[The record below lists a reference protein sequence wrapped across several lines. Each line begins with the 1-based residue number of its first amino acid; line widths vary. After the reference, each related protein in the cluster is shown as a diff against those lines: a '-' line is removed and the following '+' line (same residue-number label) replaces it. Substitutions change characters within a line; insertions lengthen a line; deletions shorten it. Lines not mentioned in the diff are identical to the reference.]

1 MEFRQGALEH
11 MEMNESFWQD
21 KKVLITGHTGFKGS
35 WLALWLQQ
43 LKARVYGFA
52 LVPPTQ
58 PNLFEKANVDQY
70 IASHSGDIRDLSA
83 LKFLFLKTEPDI
95 VIHLAAQPLVR
106 YSYQNPVETYQTNVI
121 GTLHVLEAI
130 RACPSVRAAVM
141 VTTDKCYDNKE
152 WIWPYRENE
161 PLGGYDPYSSSKA
174 CAELLIAS
182 YRNSF
187 FSGSHSPAIA
197 SARAG
202 NVIGGGDWSPERLVP
217 DVVQAFQNNQTLS
230 IRNPNAIRPWQHV
243 LDSLSGYLLLAEKLF
258 TQGQPYAEPWNFGP
272 DMSDIQPVQ
281 SIVQTLAAYWP
292 QAHWEIAEQT
302 QFHEAGSLKLD
313 STKARERLG
322 WHPRWRLSDALRLTA
337 EWYQAEAQGL
347 DMGLFCRKQI
357 QLFTNKEERDNERRT
372 DHC

>member
-1 MEFRQGALEH
+1 MGI
-11 MEMNESFWQD
+11 NESFWRD

-43 LKARVYGFA
+43 MKAHVYGFA
-52 LVPPTQ
+52 LAPPTQ
-58 PNLFEKANVDQY
+58 PNLFEKANVGQC
-70 IASHSGDIRDLSA
+70 IASHIGDIRDLSA
-83 LKFLFLKTEPDI
+83 LKSVFLKTEPDI

-106 YSYQNPVETYQTNVI
+106 YAYQNPVETYQTNVI

-130 RACPSVRAAVM
+130 RACPSVRAAVI

-152 WIWPYRENE
+152 WIWAYRENE

-187 FSGSHSPAIA
+187 FSDAHSPAIA

-202 NVIGGGDWSPERLVP
+202 NVIGGGDWSPDRLVP
-217 DVVQAFQNNQTLS
+217 DIIQAFQANQTLS

-258 TQGQPYAEPWNFGP
+258 TEGQHYAEPWNFGP
-272 DMSDIQPVQ
+272 DMNDMQPVQ
-281 SIVQTLAAYWP
+281 SIVQHLATYWP
-292 QAHWEIAEQT
+292 QANWTIEEQT
-302 QFHEAGSLKLD
+302 QFHEARSLKLD
-313 STKARERLG
+313 STKAHERLD
-322 WHPRWRLSDALRLTA
+322 WHPRWRLSDALQLTA
-337 EWYQAEAQGL
+337 EWYQAESQGL

-357 QLFTNKEERDNERRT
+357 QLFTNQRGAG
-372 DHC
+372 